1 MLEKQPGL
9 IDVFRNRIFRDLW
22 LSSLVSNTGGMMQLV
37 GAAWLMTVLS
47 PSQGMVALVQSSV
60 TLPLMLTSVAA
71 GVLADSYDRRRVML
85 AAQSFM
91 LVVSVVLAIMA
102 FAGML
107 TPWLLLAF
115 TFLIGTGMAIHFP
128 SWQASYRDLVPPEH
142 LPAAV
147 SAGAMGM
154 NITRAVGPAIG
165 GAIVALAGAAT
176 AFALNAVTYVTII
189 AALLRWRPRTVPSRL
204 PRERFG
210 SALGAG
216 LRYFMM
222 SPHLINVDFRGFLY
236 GFAGISMQALLPL
249 VVRDRLG
256 ADAFVFGLLLGAF
269 GAGAVLAAMLAARIR
284 SAFANETICRA
295 AFGCFAITCITVALS
310 GNVILT
316 TAAVFLS
323 GGLWLTV
330 MSLLNVS
337 VQTSTPRWVLGRIIS
352 LYMTSIFAGMALG
365 GWVWGMV
372 TEAFGLAAAYFCAA
386 GVLALGAL
394 WGFVKPLPQ
403 QMQTN
408 LDPLNRFNEP
418 ALHLDL
424 TQRSGPILIM
434 VEYDIAQEDV
444 TEFMA
449 AMADRRRIR
458 LRDGARHWALL
469 RDLEH
474 PDRWVESYHLPTW
487 TDYLRH
493 VDRRTVADDE
503 VIERL
508 LALHRGPQ
516 PLTVHRMIE
525 RPTVHPLDDTPR
537 IDPDPEHPH

>member
-1 MLEKQPGL
+1 MEKQAGL
-9 IDVFRNRIFRDLW
+9 LEVFRNRTFRDLW

-37 GAAWLMTVLS
+37 GAAWLMTILS
-47 PSQGMVALVQSSV
+47 SSQSMVALVQSSV
-60 TLPLMLTSVAA
+60 TLPLMLTSIAA

-85 AAQSFM
+85 AAQIFM
-91 LVVSVVLAIMA
+91 LVVSAVLAILA
-102 FAGML
+102 FAGLL
-107 TPWLLLAF
+107 TPWLLLTF

-128 SWQASYRDLVPPEH
+128 SWQASYRDLVPAEH

-189 AALLRWRPRTVPSRL
+189 VALMRWRPEMAPSRL

-216 LRYFMM
+216 LRYFLM
-222 SPHLINVDFRGFLY
+222 SPHLINIDFRGFLY
-236 GFAGISMQALLPL
+236 GFAGIAMQALLPL

-256 ADAFVFGLLLGAF
+256 ADAFVFGLLLGSF

-284 SAFANETICRA
+284 SAFRNENICRI
-295 AFGCFAITCITVALS
+295 AFSAFAVMCLIVGLS
-310 GNVILT
+310 GNLILT
-316 TAAVFLS
+316 TVAVFLS

-372 TEAFGLAAAYFCAA
+372 TESFGLATAYFGAA
-386 GVLALGAL
+386 GVLAIGAL
-394 WGFVKPLPQ
+394 WGFVRPLPE
-403 QMQTN
+403 QMQVN

-434 VEYDIAQEDV
+434 VEYDIAEDDV
-444 TEFMA
+444 TEFLA

-458 LRDGARHWALL
+458 LRDGARQWALL
-469 RDLEH
+469 RDLEN
-474 PDRWVESYHLPTW
+474 PDRWFESYHLPTW

-508 LALHRGPQ
+508 QALHRGPQ

-525 RPTVHPLDDTPR
+525 RPTVRSHDDTPR
-537 IDPDPEHPH
+537 IDDDPHHPH